1 LKLLLCAR
9 ALAFVLAALVFTPT
23 VTWASEPESP
33 AVTLFENVRIFDGV
47 DEELTAG
54 TVLVEGNAIARVAE
68 TIEAPP
74 GARVIDGGGRTLM
87 PGLIDAHYHIA
98 WASMSYWDLA
108 GSGAPDLDFIGI
120 VAAGE
125 MERVLMRGFTS
136 IRELAGPSWG
146 VKLAAD
152 RGLIAG
158 PRVWP
163 SLRALSQ
170 FGGHGDFNARPH
182 VPREFGGPENLA
194 ERAAGSR
201 IVNGVPEML
210 AAAREQMK
218 QGASQIKI
226 MAGGGYGSEFD
237 PIDGDQFT
245 PEEIRAAVAVAENL
259 GTYVSAHIYTPRG
272 IRIAVENGV
281 RAIEHG
287 NLADAAT
294 LKMMAKKDVWL
305 SPQVLTFSIP
315 AAALGPE
322 RRAKQEPVLKGLDD
336 MFKAAKRYGVKIAFG
351 TDIVFDAKAAA
362 RQNEEFTLRT
372 QWFEPVEIL
381 RQATSLSGEFLQMS
395 GPRSPY
401 PGRIGVIEPG
411 ALADIL
417 LVDGDP
423 ITDLEILTRP
433 HETISLI
440 MKNGVLYK
448 NTLPDGEAR

>member
-1 LKLLLCAR
+1 MAR
-9 ALAFVLAALVFTPT
+9 STG
-23 VTWASEPESP
+23 S
-33 AVTLFENVRIFDGV
+33 
-47 DEELTAG
+47 
-54 TVLVEGNAIARVAE
+54 VLVVGNEITRVASAIE
-68 TIEAPP
+68 TPK

-98 WASMSYWDLA
+98 WASMSYLDMA
-108 GSGAPDLDFIGI
+108 GSAAPDLDFIGI

-146 VKLAAD
+146 VKLASD

-170 FGGHGDFNARPH
+170 FGGHGDFNGRAH
-182 VPREFGGPENLA
+182 APRNFGGPENLG
-194 ERAAGSR
+194 ERVGGSR

-218 QGASQIKI
+218 QGASQLKI

-245 PEEIRAAVAVAENL
+245 PEEIRAAVAVATNL
-259 GTYVSAHIYTPRG
+259 GTYVSAHVYTPRG

-287 NLADAAT
+287 NLADSAT
-294 LKMMAKKDVWL
+294 LEMMAERGVWL
-305 SPQVLTFSIP
+305 SPQVLTYASP
-315 AAALGPE
+315 TASLGPE
-322 RRAKQEPVLKGLDD
+322 RRAKQELVLQGLDT
-336 MFKAAKRYGVKIAFG
+336 MFEAAKKHGVKIAFG
-351 TDIVFDAKAAA
+351 TDVVFDARAAA
-362 RQNEEFTLRT
+362 RQNDEFSLRT
-372 QWFEPVEIL
+372 RWFEPVEIL

-401 PGRIGVIEPG
+401 PGRIGVIEAG

-423 ITDLEILTRP
+423 TEDIEILTRP
-433 HETISLI
+433 HETLALI
-440 MKNGVLYK
+440 MKNGVIYK
-448 NTLPDGEAR
+448 DTLGDGAGVH

>member
-1 LKLLLCAR
+1 MKAVLDAR
-9 ALAFVLAALVFTPT
+9 VLVIVLATLLIAPTLSRSSPAERPT
-23 VTWASEPESP
+23 VF
-33 AVTLFENVRIFDGV
+33 LFENVRIFDGV
-47 DEELTAG
+47 DEDLTPG
-54 TVLVEGNAIARVAE
+54 SVLVEGNTIARVAE
-68 TIEAPP
+68 TIGVPS

-98 WASMSYWDLA
+98 WASMSYRDLA
-108 GSGAPDLDFIGI
+108 GSSAPDLDFIGI

-170 FGGHGDFNARPH
+170 FGGHGDFNGRPH
-182 VPREFGGPENLA
+182 VPREFGGPENLG
-194 ERAAGSR
+194 ERVAGSR

-259 GTYVSAHIYTPRG
+259 GTYVTAHVYTPRG

-287 NLADAAT
+287 NLADSAT
-294 LKMMAKKDVWL
+294 LKMMAKKGVWL
-305 SPQVLTFSIP
+305 SPQVLTYDMPTAS
-315 AAALGPE
+315 LGPE
-322 RRAKQEPVLKGLDD
+322 RRAKQKIVLEGLDT
-336 MFKAAKRYGVKIAFG
+336 MFEGAKRYGVKIAFG
-351 TDIVFDAKAAA
+351 TDIVFDAAAAA
-362 RQNEEFTLRT
+362 RQNEEFMLRT
-372 QWFEPVEIL
+372 RWFEPVDIL

-395 GPRSPY
+395 GARSPY
-401 PGRIGVIEPG
+401 PGRIGVIQPG

-423 ITDLEILTRP
+423 TVDLEILTRP
-433 HETISLI
+433 RETIQLI
-440 MKNGVLYK
+440 MKDGVIYK
-448 NTLPDGEAR
+448 DEVSDDGAR